1 VTTPAPAFTIVLA
14 DVKAALNIP
23 PVNTSHDVELQRF
36 IDAAVAHVMKV
47 AGSVTFGER
56 TETVTATSSG
66 VLLLPVWPVE
76 SVASITQ
83 GGTTLSGDQLSVTRA
98 GVVRRTGGRLS
109 GDWSVTYTAGVGTAD
124 LYLAA
129 LEDIRGLYQVGQL
142 GPPSEGVLGAAG
154 ADEGDGP
161 SFRPVRM
168 WPRID
173 AWAASRS
180 VGVA

>member
-14 DVKAALNIP
+14 DVKAALNLSAA
-23 PVNTSHDVELQRF
+23 NTWHDAELQRF
-36 IDAAVAHVMKV
+36 IDAAQAHVVKV

-56 TETVTATSSG
+56 TEKVTATSSG
-66 VLLLPVWPVE
+66 VLLLSVWPVE

-83 GGTTLSGDQLSVTRA
+83 GGTTLSGDQLSVTPA
-98 GVVRRTGGRLS
+98 GEVRRVGGSLS
-109 GDWSVTYTAGVGTAD
+109 GSWSVTYTAGVGTAD

-129 LEDIRGLYQVGQL
+129 VEDIRGLYQIGQI
-142 GPPSEGVLGAAG
+142 GPPGALGVQRE
-154 ADEGDGP
+154 DEGDGP
-161 SFRPVRM
+161 SLRPVRM

>member
-23 PVNTSHDVELQRF
+23 PANTSHDAELQKF
-36 IDAAVAHVMKV
+36 IDAAVAHVTKV

-56 TETVTATSSG
+56 TEKVTATSSG

-83 GGTTLSGDQLSVTRA
+83 GGTTLSGDQLSVTR
-98 GVVRRTGGRLS
+98 GGEVRRVGGRLS
-109 GDWSVTYTAGVGTAD
+109 GSWSVTYTAGVGTDD

-129 LEDIRGLYQVGQL
+129 VEDIRGLYQIGQI
-142 GPPSEGVLGAAG
+142 GPAGALGAFG
-154 ADEGDGP
+154 ADEDDGP
-161 SFRPVRM
+161 AFRPVRM